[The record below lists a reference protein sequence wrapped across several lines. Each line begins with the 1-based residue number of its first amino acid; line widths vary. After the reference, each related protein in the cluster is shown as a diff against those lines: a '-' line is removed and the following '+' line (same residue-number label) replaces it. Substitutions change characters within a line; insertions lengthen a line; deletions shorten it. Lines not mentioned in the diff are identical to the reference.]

1 MLRKPTPPEQIRYYR
16 NILFFLVYKTDPAV
30 FAVHALRRNVE
41 LAGFDRFTL
50 IQYIHER
57 QQYPKQNKSAWRQPG
72 QHEIPA
78 RYQYYVKYTTGT
90 QKFTDT
96 TKNRQRQRKA
106 QPHAK
111 SVKK

>member
-57 QQYPKQNKSAWRQPG
+57 QQYPKQNKSAWRQQGFFPDSICQCSIADAPTRSARTREARPPPPG
-72 QHEIPA
+72 
-78 RYQYYVKYTTGT
+78 
-90 QKFTDT
+90 
-96 TKNRQRQRKA
+96 
-106 QPHAK
+106 
-111 SVKK
+111 